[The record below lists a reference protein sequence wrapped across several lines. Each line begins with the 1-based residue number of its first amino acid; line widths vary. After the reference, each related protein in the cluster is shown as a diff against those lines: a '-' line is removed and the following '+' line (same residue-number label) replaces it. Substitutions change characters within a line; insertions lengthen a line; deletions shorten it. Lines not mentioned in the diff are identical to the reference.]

1 MNVKGKVKWKRGIRC
16 HNCGKLEHIQKDCY
30 ERGERKSEK
39 SRKSQ
44 QRYTAKKKNED
55 STHIGLLA
63 LAHALADDSDS
74 QRNNWIIDSGATCHI
89 CCNKTMFDK
98 MEDMDTP
105 QVVTLGDGRSIETH
119 KQGTVKLK
127 LKQSDGSYRSGTFHD
142 VLYVPELLYNLL
154 SIAKATSLG
163 KIVRFDEST
172 CKIFNKAK
180 EVIGVSTKIW
190 KSLLPKLPGKHS
202 TANYQCN
209 TVKNHSRIMIWH
221 HRYGHLNVTS
231 LRKLANE
238 QLVKGLSCS
247 DVSDEMALCESCVQG
262 KIH

>member
-1 MNVKGKVKWKRGIRC
+1 M
-16 HNCGKLEHIQKDCY
+16 
-30 ERGERKSEK
+30 
-39 SRKSQ
+39 
-44 QRYTAKKKNED
+44 NED
-55 STHIGLLA
+55 STRIGLLA
-63 LAHALADDSDS
+63 SAHALAADSDS
-74 QRNNWIIDSGATCHI
+74 QRNNLTIDSGATCHI

-127 LKQSDGSYRSGTFHD
+127 LKQSDRSYRSGTLHD
-142 VLYVPELLYNLL
+142 VLYVPELSYNLL
-154 SIAKATSLG
+154 SIAKATSLE

-172 CKIFNKAK
+172 GKILNKAE
-180 EVIGVSTKIW
+180 EVIGVATKYG
-190 KSLLPKLPGKHS
+190 SLYYLSCQVNTPQQ
-202 TANYQCN
+202 TINVN
-209 TVKNHSRIMIWH
+209 TVKNHSRIMVWH
-221 HRYGHLNVTS
+221 HCYGHLNVTS

-247 DVSDEMALCESCVQG
+247 DVSNEMALCESCVQG